1 MRRLITVPTV
11 LLALTAA
18 GCGTG
23 EDGEG
28 STAASSTGGPGGSP
42 GPQSSGGGT
51 PDPASPPVPGQPV
64 NCGELADALGRA
76 HSVALF
82 ADPGAGGTVGCAEA
96 RDVMAEFF
104 LRAPPSR
111 ANRGALAVRGWLCQ
125 YESGPTGTWITS
137 CRKDKRE
144 MHTEEQD
151 GGDGGPDGPPGAS
164 QLPSL
169 PDGSSIPRE
178 QPSTTEL

>member
-1 MRRLITVPTV
+1 MRRLIIAPTM

-23 EDGEG
+23 EDGET
-28 STAASSTGGPGGSP
+28 STAASSAGEPGGGP
-42 GPQSSGGGT
+42 GPQSSGDGT
-51 PDPASPPVPGQPV
+51 PDPASPTVPGQPV
-64 NCGELADALGRA
+64 SCGEIADALGRA
-76 HSVALF
+76 HGVALF
-82 ADPGAGGTVGCAEA
+82 ADPGAGGTVGCTEA
-96 RDVMAEFF
+96 HDVMAEFF

-144 MHTEEQD
+144 MHTEEPT
-151 GGDGGPDGPPGAS
+151 GRDGGPGGPPGAS

-169 PDGSSIPRE
+169 PDDSVTPVAR
-178 QPSTTEL
+178 PSTTAL